1 MPIPEWIFANHWAL
15 LDGSRQWEAQ
25 TWRSTGIDWTTSS
38 EVIDAFGWELGNKIY
53 KAILGINK
61 NPQPED
67 CQHVRLVFR
76 DIWIKF
82 SHMILSL
89 ICEMET
95 PPGRSDVK
103 TVIDYLGISE
113 PVRQSAQKA
122 LDSTQGS
129 NTIGMLPGWTQKTA
143 FQTRPKLCLIF

>member
-38 EVIDAFGWELGNKIY
+38 EVIDAFSWELGDKIY

-67 CQHVRLVFR
+67 CQHNCYKHVYVCLF
-76 DIWIKF
+76 
-82 SHMILSL
+82 
-89 ICEMET
+89 E
-95 PPGRSDVK
+95 
-103 TVIDYLGISE
+103 
-113 PVRQSAQKA
+113 
-122 LDSTQGS
+122 
-129 NTIGMLPGWTQKTA
+129 
-143 FQTRPKLCLIF
+143 PKLSSVNA